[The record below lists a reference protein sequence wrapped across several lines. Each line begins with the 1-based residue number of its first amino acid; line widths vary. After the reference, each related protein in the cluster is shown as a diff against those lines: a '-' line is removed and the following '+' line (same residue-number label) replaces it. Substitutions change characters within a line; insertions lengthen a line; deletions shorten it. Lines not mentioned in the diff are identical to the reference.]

1 MVVVVVSFFDYDM
14 FDIIPAFTLRNYA
27 ELFRSELTYT
37 LYLNTFKYAL
47 IVWAITL
54 VIGFT
59 VAYFLVFH
67 VRSLLWQIALFLLCT
82 VPFWTSNI
90 IRMISWIP
98 FLGRNG
104 IFNQSPDCCSAS
116 PTSRSSSCCSRN
128 SRWSIA
134 YVHLFTLFMIVPIFN
149 SMARIDPAI
158 IEAARDGGAS
168 GCADPDD
175 DRHPPVPD
183 RHRARLDLRDRAD
196 HGRLLRGQD
205 HERRPERERR
215 ARHVQ
220 RDLAAAVPARGGER
234 GGPDRHRQPDGRGDP
249 QDRRRAPRA
258 GGLRES
264 GMQTRSDR
272 RPWTF
277 YALAAFFTLFVLFLY
292 GPMSAIYI
300 LSFQGPS
307 GGLTFPMNGVSLTWF
322 YALFAQQRT
331 GDIAGS
337 FARSIGLALTVL
349 VLTVVIS
356 VMAGLAFRRRF
367 FGATFVFYMAI
378 ASLIMPG
385 LLVSLGIGLMFQF
398 FGLKPNWYTSALGAH
413 LTWTLP
419 FGLLIM
425 FAVFSRFNRAYEE
438 AARDLGA
445 SDWKILW
452 TIVLPI
458 LLPGMIAV
466 ALFGFT
472 LSYDEFPRTSI
483 TVGPRNTLPLEIWNM
498 TTNVTSPALFAIGT
512 VTTAVSFLVI
522 ALALGSIA
530 LIQRRRTRS
539 AAGTALTGAPT
550 LPADA
555 TA

>member
-1 MVVVVVSFFDYDM
+1 
-14 FDIIPAFTLRNYA
+14 
-27 ELFRSELTYT
+27 
-37 LYLNTFKYAL
+37 
-47 IVWAITL
+47 
-54 VIGFT
+54 
-59 VAYFLVFH
+59 
-67 VRSLLWQIALFLLCT
+67 
-82 VPFWTSNI
+82 
-90 IRMISWIP
+90 
-98 FLGRNG
+98 
-104 IFNQSPDCCSAS
+104 
-116 PTSRSSSCCSRN
+116 
-128 SRWSIA
+128 
-134 YVHLFTLFMIVPIFN
+134 
-149 SMARIDPAI
+149 
-158 IEAARDGGAS
+158 
-168 GCADPDD
+168 
-175 DRHPPVPD
+175 
-183 RHRARLDLRDRAD
+183 
-196 HGRLLRGQD
+196 
-205 HERRPERERR
+205 
-215 ARHVQ
+215 
-220 RDLAAAVPARGGER
+220 
-234 GGPDRHRQPDGRGDP
+234 
-249 QDRRRAPRA
+249 
-258 GGLRES
+258 
-264 GMQTRSDR
+264 MQTRAER

-322 YALFAQQRT
+322 YALFQQQRT

-337 FARSIGLALTVL
+337 FARSIGLAVIVL

-367 FGATFVFYMAI
+367 FGAGFVFYMAI

-385 LLVSLGIGLMFQF
+385 LLVSLGIGLMYQF
-398 FGLKPNWYTSALGAH
+398 LGLRPNWYTSALGAH

-419 FGLLIM
+419 FGMLIM
-425 FAVFSRFNRAYEE
+425 FAVLSRFNRAYEE

-512 VTTAVSFLVI
+512 VTTAVSFVVI

-539 AAGTALTGAPT
+539 AAAALVPDAAPR
-550 LPADA
+550 PVDA